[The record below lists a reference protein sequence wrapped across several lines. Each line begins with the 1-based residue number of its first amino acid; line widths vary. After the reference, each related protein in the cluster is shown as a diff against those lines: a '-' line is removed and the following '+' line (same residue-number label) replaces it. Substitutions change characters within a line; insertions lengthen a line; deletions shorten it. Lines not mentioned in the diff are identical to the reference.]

1 MNGSNNKVALFAGL
15 SSFLAVFE
23 NFIPMP
29 IPFLRIGISNI
40 PVSIGFVLFKFKD
53 LLFIVLFKTIF
64 SHLFRGTLFSYVF
77 IIALSGNLLF
87 IFISFPFY
95 QIFKTRISFISL
107 GLIGALSHNL
117 GQIFASFIF
126 LPAKSALLIGYFII
140 SIGLISGFA
149 NGYICN
155 IVYRKFFT
163 RALYGKV
170 V

>member
-1 MNGSNNKVALFAGL
+1 MSGANNKVALFAGL

-23 NFIPMP
+23 NFIPIP

-40 PVSIGFVLFKFKD
+40 PVSLGFVLFKFKD

-77 IIALSGNLLF
+77 FIALSGNLLF

-95 QIFKTRISFISL
+95 QIFKNRISFISL
-107 GLIGALSHNL
+107 GLIGALTHNL
-117 GQIFASFIF
+117 GQICASLIF
-126 LPAKSALLIGYFII
+126 LPVKSALLIGYFIA
-140 SIGLISGFA
+140 SIGLIFGFA
-149 NGYICN
+149 NGLICN

-163 RALYGKV
+163 RALYDKV

>member
-1 MNGSNNKVALFAGL
+1 MTNKNNQVALFAGL

-40 PVSIGFVLFKFKD
+40 PVSLGFTLFNFKD
-53 LLFIVLFKTIF
+53 LLFIVLFKAVF

-77 IIALSGNLLF
+77 LIALSGNLLF

-95 QIFKTRISFISL
+95 LIFRNYISFISL
-107 GLIGALSHNL
+107 GLIGSLSHNL
-117 GQIFASFIF
+117 GQILVSFIF
-126 LPAKSALLIGYFII
+126 LPVKSALLIGYFIV
-140 SIGLISGFA
+140 SIGLIFGFA
-149 NGYICN
+149 NGFICN

-163 RALYGKV
+163 RALYDKV